1 MSDRTPLS
9 PQRLALVS
17 AVAPV
22 LAQFAAVARE
32 EHLTHA
38 AEELGISQP
47 TLSRAM
53 NRLEEQL
60 GVPLFSHAGRGIQ
73 LTAHGRRLLARAEQA
88 LDVLELTGQ
97 EVAADADPEYGQV
110 SLAHLKCLGMTVP
123 ALLRAFRAA
132 HPNVRFRLTEA
143 STDRMLELL
152 RAGEVDLCLIAPLPE
167 DRDIAAIPLLR
178 QDMRLV
184 VPAGHRWAARKSV
197 RLADAASEDF
207 VALSEEYA
215 TRQIADALCRAAG
228 FTARIGVVAD
238 AIDTACGLVAAG
250 LGIALLPHGGAP
262 CDGTA
267 EIPLARAPG
276 EVPDVSRTLAL
287 AWPART
293 IQPAAV
299 ALFRGFLTARRG
311 YLAAV
316 IGPGGPDASAAGTGS
331 DLHNAPRTNGRHT
344 PQSQRSAVPGQR
356 SRTGSREPS
365 RSRRPPA

>member
-1 MSDRTPLS
+1 MIDRTPFSL
-9 PQRLALVS
+9 QRPSLAG

-60 GVPLFSHAGRGIQ
+60 GVPLFSHVGRGIQ

-88 LDVLELTGQ
+88 LDVLEIAGQ

-110 SLAHLKCLGMTVP
+110 SLAHLKSLGMMVP
-123 ALLRAFRAA
+123 SLLGAFRAT

-143 STDRMLELL
+143 SSDRMLELL

-167 DRDIAAIPLLR
+167 DRDVAAIPLLQ

-207 VALSEEYA
+207 VALREEYGS
-215 TRQIADALCRAAG
+215 RQIADALCRAAG
-228 FTARIGVVAD
+228 FTAHIGVVAD
-238 AIDTACGLVAAG
+238 AIDTARGLVAAG
-250 LGIALLPHGGAP
+250 LGIALLPYDGASR
-262 CDGTA
+262 DRTA
-267 EIPLARAPG
+267 EIPLAHAPG
-276 EVPDVSRTLAL
+276 QVTDVSRTLAL

-293 IQPAAV
+293 TQPAAV

-311 YLAAV
+311 RLAAT
-316 IGPGGPDASAAGTGS
+316 IGPGGPDAPA
-331 DLHNAPRTNGRHT
+331 NGH
-344 PQSQRSAVPGQR
+344 QK
-356 SRTGSREPS
+356 
-365 RSRRPPA
+365 

>member
-1 MSDRTPLS
+1 MTDRTPFS
-9 PQRLALVS
+9 PQRPSLVS

-22 LAQFAAVARE
+22 LAEFAAVARE

-60 GVPLFSHAGRGIQ
+60 GVPLFSHMGRGIQ

-88 LDVLELTGQ
+88 LDVLELAGQ

-110 SLAHLKCLGMTVP
+110 SLAHLKSISMTVP
-123 ALLRAFRAA
+123 ALLRAFRTA

-152 RAGEVDLCLIAPLPE
+152 RAGEVDLCLIAPVPE
-167 DRDIAAIPLLR
+167 DRDIAAIPLLQ

-184 VPAGHRWAARKSV
+184 VPAGHRWAARKSI

-207 VALSEEYA
+207 VALREEYGS
-215 TRQIADALCRAAG
+215 RQIADALCRAAG
-228 FTARIGVVAD
+228 FTARIGVLAD
-238 AIDTACGLVAAG
+238 AIDTARGLVAAG
-250 LGIALLPHGGAP
+250 LGIALLPYDGASR
-262 CDGTA
+262 DGTA
-267 EIPLARAPG
+267 EIPIAHTPG
-276 EVPDVSRTLAL
+276 DVPGVSRTLAL
-287 AWPART
+287 AWAADT

-299 ALFRGFLTARRG
+299 ALFRGFLIARRG
-311 YLAAV
+311 RLAV
-316 IGPGGPDASAAGTGS
+316 MIGPGGPDA
-331 DLHNAPRTNGRHT
+331 
-344 PQSQRSAVPGQR
+344 
-356 SRTGSREPS
+356 
-365 RSRRPPA
+365 

>member
-1 MSDRTPLS
+1 MSDRTPVSL
-9 PQRLALVS
+9 QRPSLVS

-53 NRLEEQL
+53 NRLEDQL
-60 GVPLFSHAGRGIQ
+60 GVPLFSRAGRGIQ

-88 LDVLELTGQ
+88 LNVLELAGQ

-110 SLAHLKCLGMTVP
+110 SLAHIKSFGTAVP

-143 STDRMLELL
+143 SSDRMLELL

-167 DRDIAAIPLLR
+167 DRDIAAIPLL
-178 QDMRLV
+178 QQEMRLV
-184 VPAGHRWAARKSV
+184 VPAGHRWAARKSI

-207 VALSEEYA
+207 VALREEYGS
-215 TRQIADALCRAAG
+215 RQIADALCRAAG
-228 FTARIGVVAD
+228 FTAHIGVVAD
-238 AIDTACGLVAAG
+238 AIDTARGLVAAG
-250 LGIALLPHGGAP
+250 LGIALLPYDGASR
-262 CDGTA
+262 DGTA
-267 EIPLARAPG
+267 AIPIAQAPG
-276 EVPDVSRTLAL
+276 EVPAVSRILAL
-287 AWPART
+287 AWLAHT

-299 ALFRGFLTARRG
+299 ALFRGFLTAGRG
-311 YLAAV
+311 RLAAT
-316 IGPGGPDASAAGTGS
+316 IGPGGPDASAAG
-331 DLHNAPRTNGRHT
+331 
-344 PQSQRSAVPGQR
+344 RSG
-356 SRTGSREPS
+356 
-365 RSRRPPA
+365 

>member
-1 MSDRTPLS
+1 VSDHTPFS
-9 PQRLALVS
+9 PERNSLVS

-22 LAQFAAVARE
+22 LVQFAAVARE
-32 EHLTHA
+32 EHITHA
-38 AEELGISQP
+38 AEDLGISQP

-60 GVPLFSHAGRGIQ
+60 GVPLFSHVGRGIQ
-73 LTAHGRRLLARAEQA
+73 LTSHGRHLLARAEQA
-88 LDVLELTGQ
+88 LDVLELAGQ
-97 EVAADADPEYGQV
+97 ELAVEADPEYGQV
-110 SLAHLKCLGMTVP
+110 SLAHLKSLGMTVP

-143 STDRMLELL
+143 SSDRMLELL
-152 RAGEVDLCLIAPLPE
+152 RAGEVDLCLIAPIPE
-167 DRDIAAIPLLR
+167 DQDIAAIPLLQ

-207 VALSEEYA
+207 VALREEYG

-238 AIDTACGLVAAG
+238 AIDTVRSLVAAG
-250 LGIALLPHGGAP
+250 LGIALLPHDGIP
-262 CDGTA
+262 RDGTA
-267 EIPLARAPG
+267 EIPLASAPG
-276 EVPDVSRTLAL
+276 EVPGGSRTLAL
-287 AWPART
+287 AWPADA

-311 YLAAV
+311 RLAA
-316 IGPGGPDASAAGTGS
+316 TM
-331 DLHNAPRTNGRHT
+331 H
-344 PQSQRSAVPGQR
+344 
-356 SRTGSREPS
+356 SRATHE
-365 RSRRPPA
+365 

>member
-1 MSDRTPLS
+1 VSGRTPFSL
-9 PQRLALVS
+9 QRPSLVS

-22 LAQFAAVARE
+22 LAQFTAVARG

-73 LTAHGRRLLARAEQA
+73 LTTHGRRLLARAEQA
-88 LDVLELTGQ
+88 LGVLELAGQ

-110 SLAHLKCLGMTVP
+110 SLAYLKSLGATVP
-123 ALLRAFRAA
+123 ALLCAFRAA

-143 STDRMLELL
+143 SSDRMLELL

-178 QDMRLV
+178 QDVRLV

-207 VALSEEYA
+207 VALGEEYG
-215 TRQIADALCRAAG
+215 TRQIADALCREAG
-228 FTARIGVVAD
+228 FTARISVVAD
-238 AIDTACGLVAAG
+238 AIDTVRDLVAAD

-262 CDGTA
+262 RDGTA
-267 EIPLARAPG
+267 EISLAHASG
-276 EVPDVSRTLAL
+276 EVPAISRTLAL
-287 AWPART
+287 AWPAHT
-293 IQPAAV
+293 IQPAAA
-299 ALFRGFLTARRG
+299 ALFRGFLTTRRG
-311 YLAAV
+311 PLAAA
-316 IGPGGPDASAAGTGS
+316 IGLGGPDAPAAG
-331 DLHNAPRTNGRHT
+331 H
-344 PQSQRSAVPGQR
+344 
-356 SRTGSREPS
+356 RE
-365 RSRRPPA
+365 